1 MWRLLIITKESAMSI
16 PRKHGQRGAP
26 IHPGEFLRE
35 DFLVP
40 LGLSANALALALRVP
55 VTRISEIVRERRGIT
70 ADTALRLARYFGT
83 TPDFWMKMQMSYD
96 LALASREVTARI
108 DVEIFPAPRTETG
121 ELKARQIA

>member
-1 MWRLLIITKESAMSI
+1 MTIA
-16 PRKHGQRGAP
+16 RKSEERGVP

-55 VTRISEIVRERRGIT
+55 VTRISEIVRERRGVT

-83 TPDFWMKMQMSYD
+83 TPDFWMRMQASYD
-96 LALASREVTARI
+96 LALAQRDSMVRIEMEVAPAARNHK
-108 DVEIFPAPRTETG
+108 G
-121 ELKARQIA
+121 ELKSRRIA

>member
-1 MWRLLIITKESAMSI
+1 MSI
-16 PRKHGQRGAP
+16 PQKPAARSAAM
-26 IHPGEFLRE
+26 HPGAFLRE

-55 VTRISEIVRERRGIT
+55 VTRISEIVHERRGIT

-96 LALASREVTARI
+96 LALASQAALARI
-108 DVEIFPAPRTETG
+108 EVEILPAPRTETG
-121 ELKARQIA
+121 ELKARRIA

>member
-1 MWRLLIITKESAMSI
+1 MSI
-16 PRKHGQRGAP
+16 TRKKKEQGVP
-26 IHPGEFLRE
+26 THPGEYLRE

-83 TPDFWMKMQMSYD
+83 TPDFWMRMQMSYD
-96 LALASREVTARI
+96 LAITSREVTARI
-108 DVEIFPAPRTETG
+108 EV
-121 ELKARQIA
+121 

>member
-1 MWRLLIITKESAMSI
+1 MSI
-16 PRKHGQRGAP
+16 PRKPDERGVP

-40 LGLSANALALALRVP
+40 LGLSANALAIALRVP

-96 LALASREVTARI
+96 LAIASRESMERI
-108 DVEIFPAPRTETG
+108 GVEIVPAPRAETG

>member
-1 MWRLLIITKESAMSI
+1 MTIA
-16 PRKHGQRGAP
+16 RKPDERGVP

-40 LGLSANALALALRVP
+40 LSLSANALALALRVP

-83 TPDFWMKMQMSYD
+83 TADFWMKMQASYD
-96 LALASREVTARI
+96 LSLAQRESMARI
-108 DVEIFPAPRTETG
+108 EVDIVPAERNEKG
-121 ELKARQIA
+121 ELKARHIA

>member
-1 MWRLLIITKESAMSI
+1 MSI
-16 PRKHGQRGAP
+16 PRKHDHRGVP

-40 LGLSANALALALRVP
+40 FGLSANALALALRVP
-55 VTRISEIVRERRGIT
+55 VTRISEILRERRGIT

-96 LALASREVTARI
+96 LALASREVKARI
-108 DVEIFPAPRTETG
+108 EVEIFPVPRMETRG
-121 ELKARQIA
+121 SKARHTA